1 MNLLPA
7 EIIETGSQPSHSVI
21 WLHGLGADGHDFA
34 PIVPQLSLPPGA
46 AVRFV
51 FPHAPARP
59 VAINNGYIMP
69 AWYDVHSI
77 DLRQKQDRDG
87 MQQSQQ
93 HLAALIDNEIA
104 QGIAANHI
112 VLAGFS
118 QGGAVAL
125 FTALRYGQ
133 RLGGVMALSTYL
145 PHAETTEA
153 ERSDVNKDIPIFMAH
168 GDYDQTIPKQAGEE
182 SKEYLQGLG
191 YAVSWHSYPMEHSVC
206 AEEIEDISGWLSG
219 VLRK

>member
-1 MNLLPA
+1 MSLLPA

-34 PIVPQLSLPPGA
+34 PIVPQLLLPPGA

-51 FPHAPARP
+51 FPHAPSRP
-59 VAINNGYIMP
+59 VTVNNGYVMP
-69 AWYDVHSI
+69 AWYDVYTI
-77 DLRQKQDRDG
+77 DLRQEQDRDG
-87 MQQSQQ
+87 MQQSQH
-93 HLAALIDNEIA
+93 HLTALINNEIA
-104 QGIAANHI
+104 QGIAANRI

-133 RLGGVMALSTYL
+133 SLGGVMALSTYL

-153 ERSDVNKDIPIFMAH
+153 ERSDANTNIPILMAH
-168 GDYDQTIPKQAGEE
+168 GDYDQTIPKRAGEE
-182 SKEYLQGLG
+182 SKDYLQGLG
-191 YAVSWHSYPMEHSVC
+191 YAVSWHTYPMEHSVC

-219 VLRK
+219 VLKR